1 MLDFPLMIGIIDETF
16 NILLYKPT
24 KHGEEYHCKKMFYSI
39 STIMVC
45 DHVEKNH
52 SHLV

>member
-39 STIMVC
+39 STTMVC
-45 DHVEKNH
+45 YHVEKIIH
-52 SHLV
+52 I